1 MNLFWRL
8 LIVCIFL
15 SWQCI
20 GQNDD
25 FNSFIEK
32 IKVDYPGFND
42 KTNPTKFTDF
52 ALKVLH
58 QNSKD
63 TFRAMSIIVNSFND
77 KHLQISQ
84 TKESI
89 QIDRETCK
97 RDFLRV
103 TKYLNRK
110 EGKKQYEGYWL
121 NDYNDCVI
129 GIKQVNANPLI
140 YKAYVIE
147 SNDSLLPKGRIL
159 STYELTKGRVFLTD
173 AIGTYS
179 KKRYFVATTFRND
192 SVFTTGAEGKW
203 KRLLSYTKPILRTLP
218 QFDYYTSARAIDRN
232 IYLIKIPGG
241 TQRDGQIIDSIVK
254 ADYNKIVQSQT
265 LIIDLTNNLGGKSNV
280 YAPLWP
286 FIYTNPIVKH
296 QTSIYCTEDNIA
308 QLEQAVDE
316 YQKGASLDSTA
327 LLQMK
332 DWIKTLKDSV
342 GKFVLNAADTIKS
355 DNVYSTPKN
364 VGIIINYAGQSAT
377 ELMLFMAKQS
387 NKVTLFGEHT
397 MGAADY
403 LDYSPTYLPSKRYKL
418 YVATSKRVITEN
430 DPKIDGIGIYPNISI
445 PDKIQDWQKFVIEYY
460 EEH

>member
-8 LIVCIFL
+8 LIICIFF

-42 KTNPTKFTDF
+42 KTNPAKFTDF
-52 ALKVLH
+52 ALKVLR

-89 QIDRETCK
+89 QIDLETCK
-97 RDFLRV
+97 KDFLRV
-103 TKYLNRK
+103 TKYLNGK
-110 EGKKQYEGYWL
+110 EKKKQYEGYWL

-129 GIKQVNANPLI
+129 GIKQVKAIPLT
-140 YKAYVIE
+140 YKAYVVE

-159 STYELTKGRVFLTD
+159 STYELIKGKTFLTD

-179 KKRYFVATTFRND
+179 KKRYFVATIFRND

-203 KRLLSYTKPILRTLP
+203 KRLLAYTKPILKNLP
-218 QFDYYTSARAIDRN
+218 QFDYYTSARTIDEN
-232 IYLIKIPGG
+232 TYLIKIPGG

-254 ADYNKIVQSQT
+254 ADHNKIAKSKT

-280 YAPLWP
+280 YSSLWP

-296 QTSIYCTEDNIA
+296 QTAIYCTEDNIV

-316 YQKGASLDSTA
+316 YQKGGNLDSIA

-332 DWIKTLKDSV
+332 DWIKMLKDSI
-342 GKFVLNAADTIKS
+342 GKFVLNAADTIKFDS
-355 DNVYSTPKN
+355 VYSTPSN

-387 NKVTLFGEHT
+387 KKVKLFGEHT

-403 LDYSPTYLPSKRYKL
+403 LDYSPTYLPSKKYKL
-418 YVATSKRVITEN
+418 YIATSKRVITN
-430 DPKIDGIGIYPNISI
+430 DGPKIDGTGIYPNIPI
-445 PDKIQDWQKFVIEYY
+445 PDEVQDWQKFVTEYY
-460 EEH
+460 ERH